1 MIASPIVPGALY
13 SVSGHPNFVCAT
25 NGAHAIAK
33 VLEQRALAADRAAN
47 VNKAERAVQAHADHA
62 LSLQQQYD
70 ALGAGHA

>member
-13 SVSGHPNFVCAT
+13 SVSGHPTFVCAT

-33 VLEQRALAADRAAN
+33 VLEQQALAADRTAN
-47 VNKAERAVQAHADHA
+47 VRKAERAVQANADRA
-62 LSLQQQYD
+62 LDLQVRH

>member
-13 SVSGHPNFVCAT
+13 SVSGHPTFVCAT

-47 VNKAERAVQAHADHA
+47 VCKAER
-62 LSLQQQYD
+62 LSLI
-70 ALGAGHA
+70 HI